1 MARFVVDASVA
12 AKWSLPEEHSGA
24 ARALLFEQHEL
35 IAPDFISIEL
45 AQVMLK
51 TARRGE
57 IARADA
63 LSALTR
69 VHELLRIRASSGL
82 AFPAFELATSLGTSV
97 YDALYL
103 ALALREECA
112 LITAD
117 RRLFEAVQPHFP
129 TAAAWIGDLASED
142 AR

>member
-1 MARFVVDASVA
+1 MSLVVDASVA

-51 TARRGE
+51 TVRRDE

-69 VHELLRIRASSGL
+69 VHELLRVRASSGL
-82 AFPAFELATSLGTSV
+82 VFPAFELATSLGTSV
-97 YDALYL
+97 YDALYSISGQVIVPSNGVTDRYEGSRPTVQIDWQL
-103 ALALREECA
+103 TRHLCA
-112 LITAD
+112 ST
-117 RRLFEAVQPHFP
+117 EV
-129 TAAAWIGDLASED
+129 T
-142 AR
+142 